1 MSDMKDTKKHAVV
14 YRMVMP
20 DHLCPFGQKT
30 LHLLKKY
37 GYTVEDNHLETRKAI
52 DAFILIC
59 VASLVKTCW
68 VKTTLH
74 TSQ

>member
-30 LHLLKKY
+30 LHYSKN
-37 GYTVEDNHLETRKAI
+37 TVTPLRI
-52 DAFILIC
+52 IILRPEKQ
-59 VASLVKTCW
+59 LMR
-68 VKTTLH
+68 LRMNME
-74 TSQ
+74 